1 MSRRLRATI
10 STQQFREEQINF
22 LLEVVEKNLDEYK
35 KAFEIKDKNLE
46 QLDFQ
51 ILENGSE
58 REIPPTFSP
67 YEIYQYANT
76 MLNHLPAQ
84 ALKTIEKTHLYSKQP
99 VYYAD
104 VGLDRRKHNRYKINT
119 TGSNDA
125 QIASLKAAHAKDLN
139 IDGRIKKFQN
149 QLKSEHVYRI
159 L

>member
-1 MSRRLRATI
+1 MSRRLRATK

-22 LLEVVEKNLDEYK
+22 LLEVVEKKLDEYK

-51 ILENGSE
+51 ILENGSH

-67 YEIYQYANT
+67 YEIYQYADS
-76 MLNHLPAQ
+76 MLNHLPAK
-84 ALKTIEKTHLYSKQP
+84 ALKTIEKTHLYSKHS

-104 VGLDRRKHNRYKINT
+104 VGLDCRNHNRYKINT
-119 TGSNDA
+119 TGLNDA
-125 QIASLKAAHAKDLN
+125 QIASLEAAHAKVLN

-149 QLKSEHVYRI
+149 QLKSEHV
-159 L
+159 